1 MFVAGCVTPGSGS
14 GGGQSRTLD
23 AAGWLCVLN
32 TVRLHRGCK
41 QTLRVLLLTRCVL
54 LLLLHNCRAT
64 QVMVIGLL
72 MLTLSLVP
80 YLTGQL
86 MDALTSTSTYQRRR

>member
-1 MFVAGCVTPGSGS
+1 
-14 GGGQSRTLD
+14 
-23 AAGWLCVLN
+23 
-32 TVRLHRGCK
+32 
-41 QTLRVLLLTRCVL
+41 
-54 LLLLHNCRAT
+54 
-64 QVMVIGLL
+64 MVIGLL